1 MRGFVRD
8 LRSESAPACAAAR
21 PWDRPRRA
29 NVIVGP
35 SHGAETHPWWNAA
48 VIMGARLS
56 TIADQG
62 LDLLDGLHALIDVA
76 FAHDL
81 AVSFTDTGA
90 HDSAASLTRSL
101 VVLVE
106 GIEAELPHTRTLG
119 TLGALLGTLGPF
131 ADALH
136 EMLLDSAHHLG
147 ARAVLAVLRTR
158 RPVELALA
166 HLRTAARL
174 GASQPVELDRRT
186 SLQLAAQALLPN
198 LRSFGELLAALDP
211 LLPELE
217 LEAPMMPEHW

>member
-1 MRGFVRD
+1 
-8 LRSESAPACAAAR
+8 
-21 PWDRPRRA
+21 
-29 NVIVGP
+29 
-35 SHGAETHPWWNAA
+35 
-48 VIMGARLS
+48 MGARLS

-81 AVSFTDTGA
+81 AVTFADTGT
-90 HDSAASLTRSL
+90 HDSVAGLAASVTT
-101 VVLVE
+101 LVE
-106 GIEAELPHTRTLG
+106 RLEPELACVETLG
-119 TLGALLGTLGPF
+119 TLGALLGTLEPF

-136 EMLLDSAHHLG
+136 ELLLESAHHLST
-147 ARAVLAVLRTR
+147 RAVLAVLRTR

-174 GASQPVELDRRT
+174 GASQAVEPELRT
-186 SLQLAAQALLPN
+186 SLRLAAQALLAN